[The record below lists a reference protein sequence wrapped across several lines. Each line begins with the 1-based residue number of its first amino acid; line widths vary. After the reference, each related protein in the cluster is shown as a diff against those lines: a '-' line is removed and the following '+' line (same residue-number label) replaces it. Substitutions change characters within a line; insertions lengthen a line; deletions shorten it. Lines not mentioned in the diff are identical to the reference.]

1 MQSRK
6 TWGALGRRSSASMAK
21 NSVRRTQA
29 TVQREDQVGMLREE
43 HIIIDNNPMPTAEE
57 LLKYKDI
64 SPDLVQYFMKI
75 TDEERSIRHEVTRQ
89 SIELTQMDSKRRH
102 RERILGLVFAF
113 MTILVFLGITAYAL
127 YLDKP
132 WLAGIF
138 STLSIAG
145 IISAFIQGHKEG

>member
-1 MQSRK
+1 
-6 TWGALGRRSSASMAK
+6 MAK

-29 TVQREDQVGMLREE
+29 TVQRADQVGMLQEE

-57 LLKYKDI
+57 LSKYKDI
-64 SPDLVQYFMKI
+64 SPDLVQYFMQI

-89 SIELTQMDSKRRH
+89 SVELTQKDSQRRH
-102 RERILGLVFAF
+102 HERILGLVFAF
-113 MTILVFLGITAYAL
+113 IALLVFLGITAYAL

-132 WLAGIF
+132 WLAGVF

-145 IISAFIQGHKEG
+145 IISAFIQGRKDESQHTRQ

>member
-1 MQSRK
+1 
-6 TWGALGRRSSASMAK
+6 
-21 NSVRRTQA
+21 
-29 TVQREDQVGMLREE
+29 MLQEE

-57 LLKYKDI
+57 LSKYKDI
-64 SPDLVQYFMKI
+64 SPDLVQYFMQI

-89 SIELTQMDSKRRH
+89 SVDLTQMDSKRRH

-113 MTILVFLGITAYAL
+113 ITILVFLGITAYAL

-145 IISAFIQGHKEG
+145 IISAFIQGRKEESQYIRQ

>member
-1 MQSRK
+1 
-6 TWGALGRRSSASMAK
+6 
-21 NSVRRTQA
+21 
-29 TVQREDQVGMLREE
+29 
-43 HIIIDNNPMPTAEE
+43 
-57 LLKYKDI
+57 
-64 SPDLVQYFMKI
+64 
-75 TDEERSIRHEVTRQ
+75 
-89 SIELTQMDSKRRH
+89 MDSKRRH

>member
-1 MQSRK
+1 
-6 TWGALGRRSSASMAK
+6 MAK

-29 TVQREDQVGMLREE
+29 TVQRADQVGMLQEE

-57 LLKYKDI
+57 LSKYKDI
-64 SPDLVQYFMKI
+64 SPDLVQYFMQI
-75 TDEERSIRHEVTRQ
+75 TDEERGIRHEVTRQ

-102 RERILGLVFAF
+102 RERILGLAFAF
-113 MTILVFLGITAYAL
+113 ITILVFLGITAGAL

-145 IISAFIQGHKEG
+145 IISAFIQGRKEESQYTRQ

>member
-1 MQSRK
+1 
-6 TWGALGRRSSASMAK
+6 MAK

-29 TVQREDQVGMLREE
+29 TVQRADQVGMLQEE

-57 LLKYKDI
+57 LSKYKDI
-64 SPDLVQYFMKI
+64 SPELVQYFMQI
-75 TDEERSIRHEVTRQ
+75 TDEERGIRHEVTRQ
-89 SIELTQMDSKRRH
+89 SIGMTQKDSQRRH
-102 RERILGLVFAF
+102 HERILGLVFAF
-113 MTILVFLGITAYAL
+113 IALLVFLGITAYAL

-145 IISAFIQGHKEG
+145 IISAFIQGRKEESQYTRQ

>member
-1 MQSRK
+1 
-6 TWGALGRRSSASMAK
+6 MAK

-113 MTILVFLGITAYAL
+113 MPILVFLGITAYAL

>member
-1 MQSRK
+1 
-6 TWGALGRRSSASMAK
+6 MAK

-29 TVQREDQVGMLREE
+29 TVQRADQVGMLQEE

-57 LLKYKDI
+57 LSKYKDI

-75 TDEERSIRHEVTRQ
+75 TNEERSIRHEVTRQ
-89 SIELTQMDSKRRH
+89 SVELTQMDSKRRH

-113 MTILVFLGITAYAL
+113 MALLVFLGITAYAL

-145 IISAFIQGHKEG
+145 IISAFIQGRKEESKYIRQ

>member
-1 MQSRK
+1 
-6 TWGALGRRSSASMAK
+6 MAK

-29 TVQREDQVGMLREE
+29 TVQRADQVGMLQEE

-57 LLKYKDI
+57 LSKYKDI
-64 SPDLVQYFMKI
+64 SPDLVQYFMQI

-89 SIELTQMDSKRRH
+89 SVDLTQMDSKRRH

-113 MTILVFLGITAYAL
+113 IALLVFLGITAYAL

-145 IISAFIQGHKEG
+145 IISAFIQGRKEE